1 MYKTILIPVDMA
13 SSQKADEMIAVAKQL
28 SNEETKLILL
38 NVVYSIPAYTP
49 VDVTSDY
56 FEIAK
61 KKAKAELS
69 MIAGGSDIS
78 TEIEIQVG
86 DAHHVILEMAKE
98 KKVDL
103 IIVGSHRPGFSDY
116 LLGSTAARVVRHA
129 QCPVF
134 VLR

>member
-13 SSQKADEMIAVAKQL
+13 NSEKAEDMVAVAKQL
-28 SNEETKLILL
+28 SDEETQLILL

-49 VDVTSDY
+49 VDLTSDY

-61 KKAKAELS
+61 KEAKAGLS
-69 MIAGGSDIS
+69 KIAGMSDLS
-78 TEIEIQVG
+78 TEIEISVG
-86 DAHHVILEMAKE
+86 DAHHVILETAKE

-103 IIVGSHRPGFSDY
+103 IIVGSHRPGLSDY